1 MEPDILGLLLSFAGN
16 QMFNFSHFRKIIQE
30 NKLPLLIF
38 FILSVALSL
47 TFPTGF
53 SIRYAYQL
61 DDIATEPIIAPFDFG
76 ILKTEQKLNKDLNEA
91 KESVPYSFKRN
102 QDFVNKQISQIDTFF
117 VYLGD
122 IDNSH
127 SEYIA
132 SQDSLYK
139 YRYEPEFESFQNSF
153 IADSTTY
160 VTLYNAFLNQYS
172 FQIDRKQWDQLLG
185 VTGELA
191 EPINLEIFKNSIKQI
206 CLNRWAEGLLDEPL
220 ENIESLDISI
230 VQGGEL
236 VIGPVKNY
244 NDIESAWKKNKEE
257 VNIVYPDELDIKSI
271 LSYELINEFTKPN
284 ILFDKELTLKRQKE
298 RLDKVSRFQGTV
310 LANELIVDTNNR
322 ITDNVLLKLKSLQF
336 ESGRRLGYDKAADK
350 IREYLGA
357 FFVISILIFLLFS
370 FLYIYRNHYF
380 KNYKILILI
389 SLLMYSMILFAWVVQ
404 SYQLPVYIIPIAM
417 ISMLVTVLLDAS
429 VAIMVSTILILLVSL
444 LIGNDLDFA
453 IIQFFISFMAIF
465 SVRRLRKRRQI
476 IMTMLLLVFCSVFVF
491 FSVMLFKGI
500 DFLDY
505 NYSNVGYLAL
515 ASFLCPILSFGLVP
529 LFEPS
534 FGITTDL
541 TLIELLDY
549 DQPLLKKLMEDAPG
563 THTHSVKVGTLAE
576 SCANAIGAR
585 ALLCRVGAYY
595 HDIGKVK
602 KPEYYAENQ
611 IGINKHDSISPHMS
625 VKILK
630 QHVTDGLELA
640 DEYGIPSIVK
650 EFIATHHATNRIEY
664 FYQKALN
671 ESDNPE
677 SIDEKEFRY
686 PGPKP
691 STKETAIVMIAE
703 AIEAQANSV
712 KNPTLEKFE
721 KMIDDAIKARLQ
733 DGQLDECPLTM
744 SDLQKIKGRRDG
756 KEGLLPVLSGLYHSR
771 PEYPSKKED
780 D

>member
-1 MEPDILGLLLSFAGN
+1 MDILGHQLQSVGN
-16 QMFNFSHFRKIIQE
+16 NMFNFSQIKKIIQA
-30 NKLPLLIF
+30 NQIPLLIF
-38 FILSVALSL
+38 FGLSIALSL
-47 TFPTGF
+47 AFPTGF

-76 ILKTEQKLNKDLNEA
+76 ILKTEQKLEQDLDQA
-91 KESVPYSFKRN
+91 KNSVPYSFTRD
-102 QDFVNKQISQIDTFF
+102 QDFVNNQISQIDTFF
-117 VYLGD
+117 IYLND
-122 IDNSH
+122 INSAH
-127 SEYIA
+127 NQYLA
-132 SQDSLYK
+132 SQDSLYN

-160 VTLYNAFLNQYS
+160 VTLYEAFLNQYS
-172 FQIDRKQWDQLLG
+172 FQIEKNQWDQLLG
-185 VTGELA
+185 VTNELS
-191 EPINLEIFKNSIKQI
+191 EPINLENFKNSIKQI

-220 ENIESLDISI
+220 ESIESLNISI

-236 VIGPVKNY
+236 VISPVKNF

-257 VNIVYPDELDIKSI
+257 VNVIYEDELDIKSI

-284 ILFDKELTLKRQKE
+284 ILFDKELTVSRQKE

-322 ITDNVLLKLKSLQF
+322 ITENVLLKLKSLQF
-336 ESGRRLGYDKAADK
+336 ESGRRLGYEKATDKL
-350 IREYLGA
+350 REYLGA
-357 FFVISILIFLLFS
+357 FFVVSILLFS
-370 FLYIYRNHYF
+370 LFAFLYIYRNHYF

-389 SLLMYSMILFAWVVQ
+389 SLLMYGIILFAWIVQ

-417 ISMLVTVLLDAS
+417 VSMLLTVLLDAS
-429 VAIMVSTILILLVSL
+429 VAIMISTITILLISL

-453 IIQFFISFMAIF
+453 IIQFFISFMSIF

-476 IMTMLLLVFCSVFVF
+476 IITMLLLVFCSVFVF

-505 NYSNVGYLAL
+505 NYSTVGYLAL

-529 LFEPS
+529 LFEPT

-541 TLIELLDY
+541 SLIELLDY

-576 SCANAIGAR
+576 SCANAVGAR

-602 KPEYYAENQ
+602 NPEYYAENQ
-611 IGINKHDSISPHMS
+611 MGVNKHDSISPHMS
-625 VKILK
+625 AKILK
-630 QHVTDGLELA
+630 QHVTDGLDLA

-650 EFIATHHATNRIEY
+650 DFIATHHATNRMEY
-664 FYQKALN
+664 FYQKALSQ
-671 ESDNPE
+671 SDD
-677 SIDEKEFRY
+677 SDTVDEKEFRY

-691 STKETAIVMIAE
+691 TTKETAIVMIAE
-703 AIEAQANSV
+703 AIEAQANSI
-712 KNPTLEKFE
+712 KNPTFEKFE
-721 KMIDDAIKARLQ
+721 AMIDEAIKGRLQ

-771 PEYPSKKED
+771 PEYPSKED